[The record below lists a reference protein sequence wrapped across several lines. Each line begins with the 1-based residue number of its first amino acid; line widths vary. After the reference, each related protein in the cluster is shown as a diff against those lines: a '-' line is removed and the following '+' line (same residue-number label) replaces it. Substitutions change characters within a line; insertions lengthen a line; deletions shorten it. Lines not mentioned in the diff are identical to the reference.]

1 MFKGNMAE
9 QGRKLMTMLKV
20 AVANLDRLDTIVPA
34 VEALGDQHVHY
45 GVLARDYDTVAVA
58 LLWTLEQGLGDAFTP
73 EAREAWTLVYTVLAQ
88 VMQSGSRE
96 LVGVA

>member
-1 MFKGNMAE
+1 MDE
-9 QGRKLMTMLKV
+9 QGRKLMMMLKV

-34 VEALGDQHVHY
+34 VEALGERHVHY
-45 GVLARDYDTVAVA
+45 GVTTRDYDTVAVA

-73 EAREAWTLVYTVLAQ
+73 AARAAWTEVYTLLAQ

-96 LVGVA
+96 LLAVA